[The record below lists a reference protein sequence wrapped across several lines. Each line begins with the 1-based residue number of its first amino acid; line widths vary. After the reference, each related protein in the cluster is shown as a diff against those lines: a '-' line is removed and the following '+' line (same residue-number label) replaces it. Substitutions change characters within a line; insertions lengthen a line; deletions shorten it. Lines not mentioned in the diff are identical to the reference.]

1 MTDKFTVIIFSN
13 QNTTVEAIARLLKD
27 SIFSIGGISD
37 TVDNTCTL
45 LSQYAPEFLF
55 VHLNTSCKETN
66 TLVNRFKTISPRTRI
81 LVMGNPCDCETV
93 FNAIKAGADVFLP
106 ENPELNRLPE
116 IFSALLENEFY
127 LPAYIAKSLL
137 EKSKKENQ
145 SPTEFP
151 FILTNRER
159 AILNGFS
166 TGMGLDTVAS
176 KLEVSPDLIKAH
188 ANNILQKIHFVDI
201 AQKQYENITSGL
213 SRFRSSF
220 EY

>member
-1 MTDKFTVIIFSN
+1 M
-13 QNTTVEAIARLLKD
+13 EAIARVIKD
-27 SIFSIGGISD
+27 STFTLGGISD
-37 TVDNTCTL
+37 TVDNTRTL
-45 LSQYAPEFLF
+45 LNQYAPEFLF
-55 VHLNTSCKETN
+55 IHLNTSCKETN
-66 TLVNRFKTISPRTRI
+66 ALVNRFKTVSPRTRI

-106 ENPELNRLPE
+106 ENLDLDRLPD
-116 IFSALLENEFY
+116 ILSALLENEFY

-137 EKSKKENQ
+137 EKSKRENQ

-166 TGMGLDTVAS
+166 SGMTMETVAG
-176 KLEVSPDLIKAH
+176 KLDVSPDLVKAH
-188 ANNILQKIHFVDI
+188 AYNILQKIHFVDI

-213 SRFRSSF
+213 SQFRSSF

>member
-1 MTDKFTVIIFSN
+1 MTDKFTLIIFSN
-13 QNTTVEAIARLLKD
+13 QKSTVETIARVLQN
-27 SIFSIGGISD
+27 SSFTIGGISD
-37 TVDNTCTL
+37 TVENTRTL
-45 LSQYAPEFLF
+45 LNQYAPEFLF
-55 VHLNTSCKETN
+55 IHLNTSCKETN

-81 LVMGNPCDCETV
+81 LVMGNPYDCETV

-106 ENPELNRLPE
+106 ENPDLDRLPE
-116 IFSALLENEFY
+116 VLSDLLENEFY

-151 FILTNRER
+151 FVLTNRER

-166 TGMGLDTVAS
+166 TGMSMETVAG
-176 KLEVSPDLIKAH
+176 KLGVSPDLIKAH

>member
-13 QNTTVEAIARLLKD
+13 QETTVETIARVLQD
-27 SIFSIGGISD
+27 SIFTIGGISD
-37 TVDNTCTL
+37 TVDNTRTL
-45 LSQYAPEFLF
+45 LYQYAPEFLF
-55 VHLNTSCKETN
+55 IHLDTSCKETN

-81 LVMGNPCDCETV
+81 LVIGNTCDYETI
-93 FNAIKAGADVFLP
+93 FDAIKAGADVFLP
-106 ENPELNRLPE
+106 ENPDLEQLPD
-116 IFSALLENEFY
+116 ILHSLLENEFY
-127 LPAYIAKSLL
+127 LPEYIAKSLH
-137 EKSKKENQ
+137 EKSKRENQ

-166 TGMGLDTVAS
+166 SEMIMETEAGKLD
-176 KLEVSPDLIKAH
+176 VSPDLVKAH
-188 ANNILQKIHFVDI
+188 AYNILQKIHFVDI

>member
-13 QNTTVEAIARLLKD
+13 QKETVEVVARGLMD
-27 SIFSIGGISD
+27 SSFAIGGISD
-37 TVDNTCTL
+37 TVDNTRTL
-45 LSQYAPEFLF
+45 LNQYAPEFLF
-55 VHLNTSCKETN
+55 IHLNTSCKETN

-93 FNAIKAGADVFLP
+93 FDAIKAGADVFLP
-106 ENPELNRLPE
+106 ENPDLDRLPD
-116 IFSALLENEFY
+116 ILSALLENEFY
-127 LPAYIAKSLL
+127 LPAYVAKSLL
-137 EKSKKENQ
+137 EKSKRENQ

-166 TGMGLDTVAS
+166 NGMTMETVAG
-176 KLEVSPDLIKAH
+176 KLDVSPDLVKAH
-188 ANNILQKIHFVDI
+188 AYNILQKIHFVDI

-213 SRFRSSF
+213 SQFRSSF

>member
-1 MTDKFTVIIFSN
+1 MTDSYKLIIFSN
-13 QNTTVEAIARLLKD
+13 QNTTVQSIAEVLRNTT
-27 SIFSIGGISD
+27 FTIGGISK

-45 LSQYAPEFLF
+45 LSHYAPEFLF
-55 VHLNTSCKETN
+55 IHLNTNCKETN

-81 LVMGNPCDCETV
+81 LVMGNVCDTETV

-106 ENPELNRLPE
+106 DNPDLERLPE
-116 IFSALLENEFY
+116 ILSALLENEYY

-137 EKSKKENQ
+137 EKSKRENQ

-151 FILTNRER
+151 LVLTTRER
-159 AILNGFS
+159 AILNGFATGLGLETVS
-166 TGMGLDTVAS
+166 T
-176 KLEVSPDLIKAH
+176 KLGVSQDMVKAH

-213 SRFRSSF
+213 SRFRSSY

>member
-13 QNTTVEAIARLLKD
+13 QKTTVEAIARVLPG
-27 SIFSIGGISD
+27 SIFTIGGISD
-37 TVDNTCTL
+37 TVDNTRTL
-45 LSQYAPEFLF
+45 LNQYAPEFLF
-55 VHLNTSCKETN
+55 IHLNTSCKETN
-66 TLVNRFKTISPRTRI
+66 TLVNRFKTLNPRTRI

-106 ENPELNRLPE
+106 ENPDPDRLPD
-116 IFSALLENEFY
+116 ILSALLENEFY
-127 LPAYIAKSLL
+127 LPACIAKSLL
-137 EKSKKENQ
+137 EKSKRENQ

-166 TGMGLDTVAS
+166 SGMTMETVAG
-176 KLEVSPDLIKAH
+176 KLDVSPDLVKAH
-188 ANNILQKIHFVDI
+188 AYNILQKIHFVDI

-213 SRFRSSF
+213 SQFRSSF
-220 EY
+220 QY